1 LRSVGQCWQDLFW
14 NPVVVSGFPVRRRQ
28 PRQEPGPECSVGML
42 TALLRTRNLA
52 VFCDNVF
59 IKGFCTMLVPT
70 KYSNGTVHRHVLFNE
85 DGSRIPFTDPRVH
98 DVVGDFDLR
107 KHQTLSN
114 IRSARHIVGWCEDAA
129 DYVGK
134 SCPPLPAR

>member
-1 LRSVGQCWQDLFW
+1 
-14 NPVVVSGFPVRRRQ
+14 
-28 PRQEPGPECSVGML
+28 ML